1 MDPIAPRS
9 AGTNGL
15 ADGELLERIRA
26 GDPSACAECIERYT
40 PVIRRLAL
48 RLVGDE
54 VEAEDVVQETFLNA
68 FRAIASF
75 EGRSELSTWLYRIAT
90 NTAMMRLRRQRPN
103 FISVD
108 ELEAAEEEGPTPPA
122 LHDPCCLPEQ
132 DLEMAETRAELEQA
146 IHELPESLRV
156 VFVLR
161 ELEGLSTEAAAAAL
175 DLSPE
180 VVKTRLHRA
189 RRRLRERLSPYFPER
204 LPRRKT
210 P

>member
-1 MDPIAPRS
+1 MSAPLFS
-9 AGTNGL
+9 GWNGA
-15 ADGELLERIRA
+15 ADDDLLERIRA

-75 EGRSELSTWLYRIAT
+75 EGRAELSTWLYRIAT
-90 NTAMMRLRRQRPN
+90 NTARMRLRRQRSD
-103 FISVD
+103 FISID
-108 ELEAAEEEGPTPPA
+108 ELEAADEEGLTPPV

-132 DLEMAETRAELEQA
+132 DLQTAETRAELEQA

-156 VFVLR
+156 VFILR
-161 ELEGLSTEAAAAAL
+161 ELEGLSTEAAAAVL
-175 DLSPE
+175 ELSPA

-189 RRRLRERLSPYFPER
+189 RRRLRERLSSYFPER
-204 LPRRKT
+204 ALMRRT

>member
-1 MDPIAPRS
+1 MSAPLFS
-9 AGTNGL
+9 GWNGA
-15 ADGELLERIRA
+15 ADDDLLERIRA

-54 VEAEDVVQETFLNA
+54 VEAEDVVQETFLHA
-68 FRAIASF
+68 FRAMASF
-75 EGRSELSTWLYRIAT
+75 EGRAELSTWLYRIAT
-90 NTAMMRLRRQRPN
+90 NTARMRLRRQRSD
-103 FISVD
+103 FISID
-108 ELEAAEEEGPTPPA
+108 ELEAADEEGLTPPV

-132 DLEMAETRAELEQA
+132 DLQTAETRAELEQA

-156 VFVLR
+156 VFILR
-161 ELEGLSTEAAAAAL
+161 ELEGLSTEAAAAVL
-175 DLSPE
+175 ELSPA

-189 RRRLRERLSPYFPER
+189 RRRLRERLSSYFPER
-204 LPRRKT
+204 ALMRRT